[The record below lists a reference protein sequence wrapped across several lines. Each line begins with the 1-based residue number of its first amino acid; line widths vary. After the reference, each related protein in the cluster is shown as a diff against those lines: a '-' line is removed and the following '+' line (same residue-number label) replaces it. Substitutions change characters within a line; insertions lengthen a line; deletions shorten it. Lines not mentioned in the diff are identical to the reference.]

1 MDVANLWMQQAMQR
15 PPIDDH
21 APTHPSANG
30 DVNQWINPLPCAPEL
45 LSNRRRI
52 DISVKT
58 NGHLKAT
65 MQRGHQRHMLPAG
78 FRRGGDIAK
87 GAALTIKIHRTKRT
101 DANRL
106 DRAEFP
112 ARGSDPLH
120 DIAQRSVG
128 LTCVDPMD
136 CSNVVRSRADSDHE
150 LGATRFDGCDEGS
163 VSVHAAATLE
173 SRRPSAA

>member
-1 MDVANLWMQQAMQR
+1 MQR

-21 APTHPSANG
+21 APTHARADG
-30 DVNQWINPLPCAPEL
+30 DVNQRIKALPRAPEL
-45 LSNRRRI
+45 LPNRSRI
-52 DISVKT
+52 DVRVKT

-65 MQRGHQRHMLPAG
+65 MQRGHQRHMLPAR
-78 FRRGGDIAK
+78 FRRGGDVAK
-87 GAALTIKIHRTKRT
+87 GAALTIKIHRTKGT

-112 ARGSDPLH
+112 ACGSDPLH
-120 DIAQRSVG
+120 DIAQRSAG
-128 LTCVDPMD
+128 LTCIDAMD
-136 CSNVVRSRADSDHE
+136 RPNVVRSRADSDHE